1 MKKNNKPVKSNKKP
15 IKSKITHKLKFV
27 RKISVFNGFLSEI
40 KIFDDKR
47 ILAEGED
54 EIKIYDNKFNLI
66 YKNAKHII
74 SYLKILDNDNI
85 LLLNSKNKLINLNI
99 KENKSKILFNFKDEF
114 SIFLYINKNIVVTG
128 GEELDKG
135 IKIWKLI
142 NNWTYQ
148 LATVLKFPRDEKDDT
163 IFAMIHYYEENN
175 LLVTN
180 EIKYGKIN
188 FWDLKKYKIK
198 DSISLNDEDYEYK
211 ILDFCP
217 IKNDV
222 IIFGRGDTD
231 FFFDSG
237 ILDLVLYDFK
247 GKKVLLKKAF
257 NYRIRKIK
265 YIKEKDVILI
275 SGGEHRYQPS
285 DLYMYDAN
293 LNELQ
298 YIQKINYTGISGF
311 TYFEKNVKE
320 KYILINSQDGEMSF
334 YSII

>member
-1 MKKNNKPVKSNKKP
+1 MKSNKKP

-27 RKISVFNGFLSEI
+27 RKISVFNKFLSNI
-40 KIFDDKR
+40 KIFEDKR

-54 EIKIYDNKFNLI
+54 EIKVYDNKFNLT
-66 YKNAKHII
+66 YKNSKHII

-114 SIFLYINKNIVVTG
+114 SIFLYINKNIIVTG
-128 GEELDKG
+128 GQELYKG

-148 LATVLKFPRDEKDDT
+148 LATVLKFPRDDEIDGPL
-163 IFAMIHYYEENN
+163 FAKIHYYEENN

-180 EIKYGKIN
+180 EIEYGKIN
-188 FWDLKKYKIK
+188 FWDLKKFKIK
-198 DSISLNDEDYEYK
+198 DSISLNDEDYDYD
-211 ILDFCP
+211 IIDFCP

-222 IIFGRGDTD
+222 IIFGRGETE
-231 FFFDSG
+231 FDSG

-247 GKKVLLKKAF
+247 GKKILLKKEF
-257 NYRIRKIK
+257 KYSITKIK
-265 YIKEKDVILI
+265 YIKEKDVILT
-275 SGGEHRYQPS
+275 SGGSHDYQPS
-285 DLYMYDAN
+285 DLYIYDAN

-298 YIQKINYTGISGF
+298 YIQKINYDGISGF
-311 TYFEKNVKE
+311 TYYEKNAKE
-320 KYILINSQDGEMSF
+320 KYILINSKDGEMSV

>member
-1 MKKNNKPVKSNKKP
+1 MKKNNKSVKSNKKP
-15 IKSKITHKLKFV
+15 IKSNITHKLKFV
-27 RKISVFNGFLSEI
+27 QKISVFNKFLSEI

-54 EIKIYDNKFNLI
+54 KIKIYDNKFNLT
-66 YKNAKHII
+66 YKNAKHSI

-99 KENKSKILFNFKDEF
+99 KENKSKILFDFKDEF
-114 SIFLYINKNIVVTG
+114 SIFLYINKNIIVTG
-128 GEELDKG
+128 GEKLDKG

-198 DSISLNDEDYEYK
+198 DSISLNDEDDKYN
-211 ILDFCP
+211 IIDFCP

-222 IIFGRGDTD
+222 IIFGRGDTY
-231 FFFDSG
+231 FKSG

-247 GKKVLLKKAF
+247 GKKILLKKGF
-257 NYRIRKIK
+257 NYFITKIK
-265 YIKEKDVILI
+265 YIKEKDVILM
-275 SGGEHRYQPS
+275 SGGSHDYQPS

-311 TYFEKNVKE
+311 TYYEKNVKE
-320 KYILINSQDGEMSF
+320 KYILINSQDGEMF
-334 YSII
+334 VYSII

>member
-1 MKKNNKPVKSNKKP
+1 MKSNKKP

-27 RKISVFNGFLSEI
+27 RKISVFNKFLSNI
-40 KIFDDKR
+40 KIFEDKR

-54 EIKIYDNKFNLI
+54 EIKVYDNKFNLT
-66 YKNAKHII
+66 YKNSKHII

-99 KENKSKILFNFKDEF
+99 KENKSKILFDFKDEF
-114 SIFLYINKNIVVTG
+114 SIFLYINKNIIVTG
-128 GEELDKG
+128 GQELYKG

-148 LATVLKFPRDEKDDT
+148 LATVLKFPRDDEIDGPL
-163 IFAMIHYYEENN
+163 FAKIHYYEENN

-180 EIKYGKIN
+180 EIEYGKIN
-188 FWDLKKYKIK
+188 FWDLKKFKIK
-198 DSISLNDEDYEYK
+198 DSISLNDEDYDYD
-211 ILDFCP
+211 IIDFCP

-222 IIFGRGDTD
+222 IIFGRGETE
-231 FFFDSG
+231 FDSG

-247 GKKVLLKKAF
+247 GKKILLKKEF
-257 NYRIRKIK
+257 KYSITKIK
-265 YIKEKDVILI
+265 YIKEKDVILT
-275 SGGEHRYQPS
+275 SGGSHDYQPS

-298 YIQKINYTGISGF
+298 YIQKINYDGISGF
-311 TYFEKNVKE
+311 TYYEKNAKE
-320 KYILINSQDGEMSF
+320 KYILINSKDGEMSV